1 MMQGA
6 ADILRTLFYLL
17 SEVINMNELTTF
29 ISTCGFPIACTI
41 FLLFQSFRNDEAER
55 KQYEELRKTI
65 EGNTRALNALA
76 KTVDGI
82 KKNFE

>member
-1 MMQGA
+1 MIQGF
-6 ADILRTLFYLL
+6 ADIIRTTIFLMK
-17 SEVINMNELTTF
+17 EVVNMNEITTF

-55 KQYEELRKTI
+55 KQYDELRKTI

-76 KTVDGI
+76 KTVETL
-82 KKNFE
+82 KKSFE

>member
-1 MMQGA
+1 MIQ
-6 ADILRTLFYLL
+6 DIFD
-17 SEVINMNELTTF
+17 LTRSLTYILTEAVKMGEITQF

-55 KQYEELRKTI
+55 KQYDELRKTI

-76 KTVDGI
+76 KTVETL
-82 KKNFE
+82 KKSFE

>member
-1 MMQGA
+1 MIQGF
-6 ADILRTLFYLL
+6 ADVVNSLIYIMK
-17 SEVINMNELTTF
+17 EVVQMGEITTF

-55 KQYEELRKTI
+55 KQYDELRKTI

-76 KTVDGI
+76 KTVETL
-82 KKNFE
+82 KKSFE